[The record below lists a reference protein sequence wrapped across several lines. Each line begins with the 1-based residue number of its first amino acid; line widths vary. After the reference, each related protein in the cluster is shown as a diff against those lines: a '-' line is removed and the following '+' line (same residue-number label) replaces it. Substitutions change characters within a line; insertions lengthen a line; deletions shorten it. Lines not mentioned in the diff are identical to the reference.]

1 MDDSTGTPCPE
12 CGAPRNRDNT
22 PSCAC
27 TLRASDALREA
38 RTAQAAEAEDF
49 TPLRI
54 RPYVELDDGTTAA
67 PGTPNS
73 GGTPGGGRTPEP
85 EAGRG
90 AGQIEQA
97 GQAGQVG
104 QTGQAGQA
112 GQVGQAGQ
120 TGRPEQ
126 KAEESPAPSGTDQQ
140 DAPAAHGGLTAGNE
154 QTPQSKEQGGET
166 TPGAPQPADA
176 TMQLR
181 ALTPDALAAP
191 ETPDTPVAS
200 GAPGAP
206 GDPDATSVLPS
217 ATPVTAPQPSP
228 LAAPLAP
235 PTTEPSA
242 TDLNLFDSTRPLG
255 VVSTAAGA
263 HAGPGP
269 GSAPDAGEP
278 SPPGGRRRR
287 TTLLVAAGAVV
298 AVIGAAGWASGLFA
312 HETPSRDGALPKD
325 VRASVLNAPSDAPS
339 AAPATSVSGSP
350 EASAP
355 ASASAPPSGSAS
367 PSASPSASESEAETE
382 PGASAAPSDAA
393 EPSAAPTATAPAD
406 VPEEAEEVDE
416 GTTAGPALRRGDRG
430 PEVVDLQQRLSN
442 LYLYNGPAN
451 GRFSRRTED
460 AVRNYQW
467 SRGIRG
473 DELGV
478 YGPETRARLE
488 AETGNR

>member
-27 TLRASDALREA
+27 TPRASDALREA

-73 GGTPGGGRTPEP
+73 GGAPGGGRTPEP

-90 AGQIEQA
+90 TGRA
-97 GQAGQVG
+97 GQADQVG
-104 QTGQAGQA
+104 QTGQAGQ
-112 GQVGQAGQ
+112 VGQA
-120 TGRPEQ
+120 GRPEQ

-140 DAPAAHGGLTAGNE
+140 DAPAAHGGLAARNKP
-154 QTPQSKEQGGET
+154 TPQGGEQGEET

-191 ETPDTPVAS
+191 EPPDTPVVS
-200 GAPGAP
+200 GAPGVP

-228 LAAPLAP
+228 LASPLAP

-255 VVSTAAGA
+255 VVSAAAGPR
-263 HAGPGP
+263 PG
-269 GSAPDAGEP
+269 PDAGEP

-287 TTLLVAAGAVV
+287 TTLVVAAGAVV
-298 AVIGAAGWASGLFA
+298 AVIGAAGWAGGLFA
-312 HETPSRDGALPKD
+312 HETPSRDGALPED

-367 PSASPSASESEAETE
+367 PSASPSASESESEAETE
-382 PGASAAPSDAA
+382 AGASAAPSDAA

-416 GTTAGPALRRGDRG
+416 GTTAGPTLRRGDRG
-430 PEVVDLQQRLSN
+430 PEVVDLQQRLSR

-451 GRFSRRTED
+451 GRFNRRTED